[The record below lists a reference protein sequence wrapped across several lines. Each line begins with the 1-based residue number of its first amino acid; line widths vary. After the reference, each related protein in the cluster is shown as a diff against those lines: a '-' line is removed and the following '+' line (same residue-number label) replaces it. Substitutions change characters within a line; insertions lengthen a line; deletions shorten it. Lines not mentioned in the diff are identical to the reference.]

1 MFARPRPQSPFIC
14 LRCLRKAS
22 LSPAQAPRRPHTTT
36 PPQRQPFSSSTTLQN
51 SSNPPPPPPSG
62 VSALP
67 HRRLISLSGRDAA
80 KFLQGLTTNNVSPF
94 ATTGWYT
101 AFLNAQG
108 RVLYDCF
115 VYPASSVRGYRE
127 WLSGEGG
134 GKGGDGLDW
143 GCFIEV
149 DGSVLEEVTKHL
161 KRHKLR
167 SKVNI
172 KAVGEGEWGVWAAW
186 DDTAPSAS
194 SHSDLGTEEGRRH
207 IDRSSSSD
215 SAGSTN
221 LTNTSTSLIH
231 IPDSRAPKFGHRIV
245 STTTSS
251 TSSSPPLPP
260 PLQHLPQTTP
270 PSYHLRRLLH
280 GIPEGPSEIP
290 PTSALPL
297 EHNMDLMSGIDFRKG
312 CYVGQ
317 ELTIR
322 TKHTGVVRKRVLPVQ
337 LYRTDSAEP
346 ERLRYDADWAGPTP
360 TPPKDADIKN
370 FDALGGGRKGRAA
383 GKFITSVGNVGLAMC
398 RLEMMTDIRLTAES
412 AGAGAHV
419 PGTEFGIKWVVDEPL
434 EGREGA
440 GREEVVKVKAFVPDW
455 HRERAWEGKVQRRV
469 G

>member
-22 LSPAQAPRRPHTTT
+22 LSQTQIPRHSPSTTRPQRRPFT
-36 PPQRQPFSSSTTLQN
+36 SSTTFR
-51 SSNPPPPPPSG
+51 SSNNPPPPPPSG
-62 VSALP
+62 VTALP

-172 KAVGEGEWGVWAAW
+172 RLVGDGEWGVWAAW
-186 DDTAPSAS
+186 DDAAPSAS
-194 SHSDLGTEEGRRH
+194 SHSEAGAAGERRG
-207 IDRSSSSD
+207 IDRSSGDSIGHTSLSD
-215 SAGSTN
+215 
-221 LTNTSTSLIH
+221 TSTSLIH
-231 IPDSRAPKFGHRIV
+231 IPDSRTPKFGHRIV
-245 STTTSS
+245 STQPP
-251 TSSSPPLPP
+251 TSSSLTLPP
-260 PLQHLPQTTP
+260 PLEHLKQTPTS
-270 PSYHLRRLLH
+270 SYHLRRLLH

-290 PTSALPL
+290 PSSALPL

-337 LYRTDSAEP
+337 LYGADSAEP
-346 ERLRYDADWAGPTP
+346 QRLEYDPEWAGPS
-360 TPPKDADIKN
+360 PPKDADIKG
-370 FDALGGGRKGRAA
+370 FDALSGGRKGRAA
-383 GKFITSVGNVGLAMC
+383 GKFITAMSNVGLAMC

-419 PGTEFGIKWVVDEPL
+419 PGTEFGIKWVVDDPQ
-434 EGREGA
+434 EGQEG
-440 GREEVVKVKAFVPDW
+440 GREEVVKIKAFVPDW
-455 HRERAWEGKVQRRV
+455 HKERGWEGKVQRRV